1 MLSLGT
7 FGLAET
13 LQDFFILESTV
24 LLIEFSIVTMECTDN
39 VKVWNQSLEIT
50 VRYHQRRRDEEPVN
64 DGGFS
69 DPTPMEVDET
79 PMEGDETP
87 MEVDETPM
95 EGDDS
100 DSTPMEVD
108 VSGNSTVTT
117 PSMDDVED
125 TTPMLTVVVRPA
137 VHVVTA
143 PSRSRVHRQV
153 LAWGPPL
160 VHLLSISCTWPI
172 ARDIFVRP

>member
-1 MLSLGT
+1 MVLLSLGT

-69 DPTPMEVDET
+69 DPTPME
-79 PMEGDETP
+79 GDETP

-108 VSGNSTVTT
+108 VGGNSTVTT

-125 TTPMLTVVVRPA
+125 TTPMLTQSSCARP
-137 VHVVTA
+137 
-143 PSRSRVHRQV
+143 
-153 LAWGPPL
+153 
-160 VHLLSISCTWPI
+160 CTS
-172 ARDIFVRP
+172 

>member
-1 MLSLGT
+1 MPRESVFFLYSRGN
-7 FGLAET
+7 FGELAKIFIREGKWFFFFLALRT
-13 LQDFFILESTV
+13 CKIFILESTV

-125 TTPMLTVVVRPA
+125 TTPMLTQSSCARP
-137 VHVVTA
+137 
-143 PSRSRVHRQV
+143 
-153 LAWGPPL
+153 
-160 VHLLSISCTWPI
+160 CTS
-172 ARDIFVRP
+172 